1 MAKRSP
7 MASDSTTQARWPLL
21 RERAPFATA
30 PAPPASTRRRSPR
43 PAWLIT
49 ALAFL
54 CGGLVSAAAFSIGW
68 RHQAQ
73 RDTAARAAL
82 AAATS
87 HVNRLSASLTATR
100 KTLAHERAAEAQ
112 ASAAARAAS
121 RAAAALAAKATSA
134 GTDANS
140 VSADAGTVSA
150 TATRISRELQTLL
163 TYLTTTPAGQ
173 IDSGYIASQAS
184 YLTRQLTAL
193 QGSGAGVG
201 KAVARFQTDVRKLAR
216 AAESAALH

>member
-1 MAKRSP
+1 

-30 PAPPASTRRRSPR
+30 PAPVPTTRRRSPR
-43 PAWLIT
+43 SAWLIT

-87 HVNRLSASLTATR
+87 HVNRLTGSLASTR
-100 KTLAHERAAEAQ
+100 EALAHERQTATQ
-112 ASAAARAAS
+112 ATAAAQAAS
-121 RAAAALAAKATSA
+121 RAAATLANRAASVRTA
-134 GTDANS
+134 ADA
-140 VSADAGTVSA
+140 VSADAGSVGSS
-150 TATRISRELQTLL
+150 ATRISRELQTLL
-163 TYLTTTPAGQ
+163 TYLKTTPPSQ
-173 IDSGYIASQAS
+173 IDSGYIASQAG

-193 QGSGAGVG
+193 QDSGVG
-201 KAVARFQTDVRKLAR
+201 IDKAVGSLKAADQKLMREAR
-216 AAESAALH
+216 SAARR